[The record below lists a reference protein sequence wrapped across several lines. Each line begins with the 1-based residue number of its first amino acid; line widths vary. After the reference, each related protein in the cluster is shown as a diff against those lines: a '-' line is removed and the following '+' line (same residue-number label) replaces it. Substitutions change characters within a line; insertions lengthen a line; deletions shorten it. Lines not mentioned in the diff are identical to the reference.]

1 MSAVLALAER
11 LRALD
16 DESLSRILRIRSLSL
31 NGVQDFFD
39 LSGLLLQP
47 RNLDAWLATLTRS
60 ELESLSNHPVLG
72 FILEEGLA
80 IKPEL
85 HKPKTSS
92 GTIPQGL
99 DALAGIHAFE
109 ATLVVTELVFEL
121 ESRMFKDIGK
131 SGIGLADVKR
141 LAALTGKEFDFIRG
155 AFDLAVTSNLV
166 QGVDERWQLT
176 TEAKAWLELETA
188 DRWISLS
195 NCLLGLLDANACQE
209 IAVGIAGG
217 ERLPEACANTFP
229 LDKLGENSNVARF
242 VRLAEVLGLTVDGFA
257 ASWCQALLRGQVAEA
272 KAALESHLPP
282 ISGRIIVQ
290 ADLSVIA
297 LGPLATRDERA
308 LRLLVETEQSSL
320 ASRYRLTQLSISH
333 ALECG
338 VSADSIR
345 QTLTKLSGNTL
356 PQPVEYLIADVAKKL
371 GRISVIENPQTGGA
385 FILSAEPALLTE
397 LVNDSRLKPY
407 ALTRTDSESLSTR
420 FSPEVIYFGL
430 REIGHLAVRVDSK
443 GRVLSPQSFVVPTS
457 TSSSG
462 RNVEAILASLREND
476 AKLASSEDD
485 AVLRQIAMAIKSK
498 TKLEVVYLGQ
508 DEIERTMLLE
518 PIGVANGRLRARD
531 RKADIE
537 RTLPIE
543 NIISLKLL

>member
-31 NGVQDFFD
+31 NGVHDFFD

-72 FILEEGLA
+72 FLLEEGLTT
-80 IKPEL
+80 KPEL
-85 HKPKTSS
+85 HKPKTSL
-92 GTIPQGL
+92 GTRPQEL

-109 ATLVVTELVFEL
+109 AILVVTELVFEL

-141 LAALTGKEFDFIRG
+141 LAALTGKEFEFIRG
-155 AFDLAVTSNLV
+155 AFDLAVASNLV
-166 QGVDERWQLT
+166 QGVAERWQLT

-188 DRWISLS
+188 DRWIGLS
-195 NCLLGLLDANACQE
+195 DCLLGLLDANACQE
-209 IAVGIAGG
+209 VAAGLAGG

-242 VRLAEVLGLTVDGFA
+242 VRLAEVLGLTVEGFA
-257 ASWCQALLRGQVAEA
+257 ASWCQALLRGQVTEA
-272 KAALESHLPP
+272 KAALETHLPP

-297 LGPLATRDERA
+297 LGPLANRDERA

-338 VSADSIR
+338 VSPDSIR
-345 QTLTKLSGNTL
+345 QTLNTLSGSTL

-397 LVNDSRLKPY
+397 LANDSRLKPY
-407 ALTRTDSESLSTR
+407 ALTRTDSESLATR

-443 GRVLSPQSFVVPTS
+443 GRVLSPQSFVAPTS
-457 TSSSG
+457 ASASG
-462 RNVEAILASLREND
+462 RNVELILASLREND